1 MLKDFLTK
9 NSTLSPTRRLAVCY
23 ALALLVTAA
32 DQLHKWY
39 MLDVINITETAPIR
53 VFPFF
58 NYVMVWN
65 PGISFGMFR
74 DNSHTAYIFSGLAA
88 LIILVLSVWLYRTSS
103 RLMIIAI
110 GVVIGGAIGNVIDRL
125 RFGAVADFFDF
136 HVMGYH
142 WPAFNIADAMVFT
155 GALLLCIESV
165 VSNPCS
171 ATKDAKN
178 ETT

>member
-1 MLKDFLTK
+1 MLKDFFTK
-9 NSTLSPTRRLAVCY
+9 NSSLSSASRLAVCY
-23 ALALLVTAA
+23 ALAAIVTIA

-39 MLDVINITETAPIR
+39 MLDVMKIVENGPVK
-53 VFPFF
+53 VFSFF
-58 NYVMVWN
+58 NLVMVWN

-74 DNSHTAYIFSGLAA
+74 DNSHTAYIFSVLAA
-88 LIILVLSVWLYRTSS
+88 LIIAVLSAWLYRTSS

-110 GVVIGGAIGNVIDRL
+110 GIVIGGAIGNVIDRL

-171 ATKDAKN
+171 ATKDVKN

>member
-1 MLKDFLTK
+1 MLKDFFTK
-9 NSTLSPTRRLAVCY
+9 NSGLSPVSRLAVCY
-23 ALALLVTAA
+23 ALAALITAV

-39 MLDVINITETAPIR
+39 MLDVMNIAQNGPIE
-53 VFPFF
+53 VLSFF
-58 NYVMVWN
+58 NLVMVWN

-74 DNSHTAYIFSGLAA
+74 DNSHTAYVFSGLAA
-88 LIILVLSVWLYRTSS
+88 LIILVLSIWLYRTSS

-110 GVVIGGAIGNVIDRL
+110 GVVIGGAVGNVIDRL

-136 HVMGYH
+136 HLMGYH

-178 ETT
+178 ETM